1 MEDTVTSLATTL
13 AVGLSVE
20 GLGSTSPV
28 ALWPSLPTVVAMVEC
43 GGSIV
48 KFGMDF
54 KWLILLQYCSDCNDS
69 YVGILLTDCVEVT
82 GVLD

>member
-1 MEDTVTSLATTL
+1 MEDTVTSLTIAL
-13 AVGLSVE
+13 AVGLSME
-20 GLGSTSPV
+20 GLGSTSPM

-43 GGSIV
+43 GGATV
-48 KFGMDF
+48 KLEVDF
-54 KWLILLQYCSDCNDS
+54 KWLILLQCCSDRGDS